1 MYGTL
6 RGSLSILF
14 CYAVFSGSPG
24 LFFQELNEIQ
34 FWSGGGGGAKGIHP
48 NFTALFIAGL
58 LLSLISLSKMM
69 LE

>member
-34 FWSGGGGGAKGIHP
+34 FWSGEVG
-48 NFTALFIAGL
+48 
-58 LLSLISLSKMM
+58 
-69 LE
+69 EQREYR